1 MKDNQAP
8 SGCRRDRRWRPLLS
22 VAATVMAG
30 ALSASVLAALPAQ
43 AVSQTVLHPEW
54 IDGCGGCPGPSIAVA
69 AELDQRAQYEA
80 TAALADGL
88 AGMIAAGAERDPA
101 MAERLRGKAIGSFA
115 HVAGIAGSATFSPV
129 ADWDGELCP
138 RPWPWPWPWPPQP
151 DWGDIEWQMAD
162 GLNLLGEAALTQ
174 DAERAAALR
183 DKAENS
189 LESAA
194 AGLQMYENC
203 A

>member
-1 MKDNQAP
+1 MKENQAP
-8 SGCRRDRRWRPLLS
+8 SGRRRDRRWRPLLS
-22 VAATVMAG
+22 VAAAVMAG
-30 ALSASVLAALPAQ
+30 ALSASVHAAAPAQ

-129 ADWDGELCP
+129 GDWDGELCP

-151 DWGDIEWQMAD
+151 DWGDIEWQVAD